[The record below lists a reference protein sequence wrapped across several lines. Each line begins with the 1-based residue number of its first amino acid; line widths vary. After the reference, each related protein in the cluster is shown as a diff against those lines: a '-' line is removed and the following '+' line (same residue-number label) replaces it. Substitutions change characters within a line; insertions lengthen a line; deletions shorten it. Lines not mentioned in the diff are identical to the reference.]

1 MNKIQY
7 GIERGYGYNP
17 DDGTVSSTIGVV
29 SGIFLGLLLGAMG
42 GLDMGGPVNKIA
54 FVTCAFLT
62 AASADQTGSAA
73 EILQRPM
80 GSLACAIPVAPLGM
94 GVATFV
100 LPNKFDKESRN
111 MGVGAFIMGCIGI
124 SEGAIPFA
132 IRDPKRAIVCN
143 VLGSALAGAL
153 GGAMGV
159 QDAAA
164 HGGPIVA
171 ILGAVPYG
179 VQTLYYFIAAGA
191 GVAVT
196 ALVYIF

>member
-1 MNKIQY
+1 
-7 GIERGYGYNP
+7 
-17 DDGTVSSTIGVV
+17 
-29 SGIFLGLLLGAMG
+29 
-42 GLDMGGPVNKIA
+42 
-54 FVTCAFLT
+54 
-62 AASADQTGSAA
+62 
-73 EILQRPM
+73 M

-94 GVATFV
+94 GIATFV
-100 LPNKFDKESRN
+100 LPNKFDKEAKN

-132 IRDPKRAIVCN
+132 IRDPRRAIVCN
-143 VLGSALAGAL
+143 VIGSAVAGAL

-171 ILGAVPYG
+171 VLGAVPYG
-179 VQTLYYFIAAGA
+179 VQTLYYFIAAAA

-196 ALVYIF
+196 SLIYIF